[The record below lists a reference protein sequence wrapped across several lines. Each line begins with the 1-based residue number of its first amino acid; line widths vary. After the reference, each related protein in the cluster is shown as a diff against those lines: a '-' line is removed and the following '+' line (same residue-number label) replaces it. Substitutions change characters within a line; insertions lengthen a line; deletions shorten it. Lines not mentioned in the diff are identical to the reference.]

1 MQERPDRPDYPTVD
15 YPSIASTL
23 SSGGN
28 AGTAVSTLDPYIPP
42 NVPHGLPHVV
52 RFATLSSMDL
62 PLEVRFL
69 IIMLARFANVDGV
82 ASVAVSTLCEI
93 CRIGSKNTVE
103 RWIGLA
109 ADVGILRKE
118 PGKGGKDRK
127 SNSYT
132 FLGASRD
139 WAPLPVGRPDTNPI
153 VALAQARRL
162 IEELQPRA
170 ARVDDLEAE
179 LVLLEAEMALLRNG
193 SANGHPEVTSGE
205 SEPRAAPPSDS
216 YETALPE
223 DSRASHGAIG
233 HPEMTNGPPENAP
246 EVASHSYETALPEDS
261 RASHGAI
268 GHPEMTNGSVE
279 SPHDENPHSHEAP
292 YSEPSSATQEAT
304 GHSKVTDGSDE
315 GQEYLSR
322 RGRVEALVMEHR
334 SYYDRRFRGG
344 VLSAIHHFSLNAENE
359 DDLIRQVNVLRAGQ
373 EPGSSGAGAAQG
385 AERPPPREETLT
397 EAGRREVEYCPD
409 CSSPYTT
416 FNGADRCPDCTG
428 RRRRESEA

>member
-15 YPSIASTL
+15 DPSIASTL

-233 HPEMTNGPPENAP
+233 HPEMTNG
-246 EVASHSYETALPEDS
+246 
-261 RASHGAI
+261 
-268 GHPEMTNGSVE
+268 SVE

-416 FNGADRCPDCTG
+416 FNGEERCPDCTD

>member
-15 YPSIASTL
+15 DPSIASTL

-233 HPEMTNGPPENAP
+233 HPEMTNG
-246 EVASHSYETALPEDS
+246 
-261 RASHGAI
+261 
-268 GHPEMTNGSVE
+268 SVE

-397 EAGRREVEYCPD
+397 EAGCREVEYCPD

-416 FNGADRCPDCTG
+416 FNGADRCPDCTD

>member
-1 MQERPDRPDYPTVD
+1 MQERQDRPDYPTVD
-15 YPSIASTL
+15 DPSFSATL
-23 SSGGN
+23 SSAEN
-28 AGTAVSTLDPYIPP
+28 AGTSVAALEPYVPP

-69 IIMLARFANVDGV
+69 IIMLARFSNVDGV

-103 RWIGLA
+103 RWVRLA

-132 FLGASRD
+132 FLGTARD

-162 IEELQPRA
+162 IEELQPKA
-170 ARVDDLEAE
+170 ARVDELETE
-179 LVLLEAEMALLRNG
+179 LVLLRAEVALLRNG
-193 SANGHPEVTSGE
+193 SANGHPEVTNGE
-205 SEPRAAPPSDS
+205 GEPPAATPTDS

-223 DSRASHGAIG
+223 DSRGSHRAIG
-233 HPEMTNGPPENAP
+233 HPQMTNGSPENPP
-246 EVASHSYETALPEDS
+246 EVASHSYETPDS
-261 RASHGAI
+261 GSSQESHGAI
-268 GHPEMTNGSVE
+268 GHFRVTNGSAE
-279 SPHDENPHSHEAP
+279 PPPDENPHSHEAP
-292 YSEPSSATQEAT
+292 DSEPSSATQEPT
-304 GHSKVTDGSDE
+304 GHSVVTSGSDE
-315 GQEYLSR
+315 GQEYLAR
-322 RGRVEALVMEHR
+322 RGRVEALVTEHR
-334 SYYDRRFRGG
+334 GYYDRSFRGG
-344 VLSAIHHFSLNAENE
+344 VLSAVHHFSINYENE
-359 DDLIRQVNVLRAGQ
+359 QELLRQISVIRAGQ
-373 EPGSSGAGAAQG
+373 EPGSSGPGPAQG
-385 AERPPPREETLT
+385 PERPPPREERLT
-397 EAGRREVEYCPD
+397 ESGRREVEYCPD

-416 FNGADRCPDCTG
+416 FNGEERCPECTD

>member
-1 MQERPDRPDYPTVD
+1 MQERQDRPDYPTVD
-15 YPSIASTL
+15 DPSLSSTL

-28 AGTAVSTLDPYIPP
+28 AGTAVSALEPYIPP

-82 ASVAVSTLCEI
+82 ASVAVSTLCEL

-153 VALAQARRL
+153 VALAHARRL

-179 LVLLEAEMALLRNG
+179 LVLLKAEMALLRNG
-193 SANGHPEVTSGE
+193 SANGHPEVTNGE
-205 SEPRAAPPSDS
+205 GEPRAAPPSDN

-223 DSRASHGAIG
+223 DSRGSHGAIG
-233 HPEMTNGPPENAP
+233 HPQMTNGPPENAP
-246 EVASHSYETALPEDS
+246 EVASHSYETPDS
-261 RASHGAI
+261 GSSQGSHEAI
-268 GHPEMTNGSVE
+268 GHFRVTNGSVE
-279 SPHDENPHSHEAP
+279 PPPDENPHSHEAP

-304 GHSKVTDGSDE
+304 GHSAVTSGSDE

-334 SYYDRRFRGG
+334 AYYDRRFRGG
-344 VLSAIHHFSLNAENE
+344 VLSAIHHFSLNSENE
-359 DDLIRQVNVLRAGQ
+359 DDLLRQVNVLRAGQ

-385 AERPPPREETLT
+385 AERPPPHKEPRT
-397 EAGRREVEYCPD
+397 ESGRREVEYCPD
-409 CSSPYTT
+409 CGSPYTT
-416 FNGADRCPDCTG
+416 FNGEERCPDCTG

>member
-15 YPSIASTL
+15 DPSIASTL

-279 SPHDENPHSHEAP
+279 SPLDENPHSHEAP

-416 FNGADRCPDCTG
+416 FNGEERCPDCTD

>member
-15 YPSIASTL
+15 DPSIASTL

-233 HPEMTNGPPENAP
+233 HPEMTNG
-246 EVASHSYETALPEDS
+246 
-261 RASHGAI
+261 
-268 GHPEMTNGSVE
+268 SVE

-334 SYYDRRFRGG
+334 SYYDRSFRGG
-344 VLSAIHHFSLNAENE
+344 VLSAIHHFSLNSENE
-359 DDLIRQVNVLRAGQ
+359 QELLRQVSVIRAGQ
-373 EPGSSGAGAAQG
+373 EPSPSGAGVAQG
-385 AERPPPREETLT
+385 AERPPPREERLT
-397 EAGRREVEYCPD
+397 ESGRREVEYCPD
-409 CSSPYTT
+409 CGSPYTT
-416 FNGADRCPDCTG
+416 FNWEERCPDCTDL
-428 RRRRESEA
+428 RRRESEA

>member
-1 MQERPDRPDYPTVD
+1 MQDRNNRPDYPTVGD
-15 YPSIASTL
+15 PSFSSTL
-23 SSGGN
+23 TSAGN
-28 AGTAVSTLDPYIPP
+28 AGTSISALEPYIPP

-109 ADVGILRKE
+109 ADVGILRKQ

-170 ARVDDLEAE
+170 ARVDEMEAE
-179 LVLLEAEMALLRNG
+179 VALLRAEVALLRNG
-193 SANGHPEVTSGE
+193 SANGHPKVGNGE
-205 SEPRAAPPSDS
+205 DEPPAAPPNDS
-216 YETALPE
+216 YETAVPDDARE
-223 DSRASHGAIG
+223 SHGAIG
-233 HPEMTNGPPENAP
+233 HQEVTNGSSESSPE
-246 EVASHSYETALPEDS
+246 EASHSYETPDS
-261 RASHGAI
+261 GSSQGTHGAI
-268 GHPEMTNGSVE
+268 GHLRVTNGSVE
-279 SPHDENPHSHEAP
+279 IPPDENPRSHEALV
-292 YSEPSSATQEAT
+292 SEPSSATQGT
-304 GHSKVTDGSDE
+304 ISHSELSNGSDE
-315 GQEYLSR
+315 GQEYLAR
-322 RGRVEALVMEHR
+322 RDRVESLVMR
-334 SYYDRRFRGG
+334 YRTYYDRSFHRRG
-344 VLSAIHHFSLNAENE
+344 VLGAIEYFSRSAENE
-359 DDLIRQVNVLRAGQ
+359 RELVRQVRILDAGQ
-373 EPGSSGAGAAQG
+373 DPGRTSDEARQQT
-385 AERPPPREETLT
+385 ERPTPPVNPET
-397 EAGRREVEYCPD
+397 GRSEVEYCPD
-409 CSSPYTT
+409 CGSPYTT
-416 FNGADRCPDCTG
+416 FNGEERCPDCTG

>member
-1 MQERPDRPDYPTVD
+1 MQDRNNRPDYPTVGD
-15 YPSIASTL
+15 PSFSSTL
-23 SSGGN
+23 TSAGN
-28 AGTAVSTLDPYIPP
+28 AGTSISALEPYTPP

-82 ASVAVSTLCEI
+82 TTIAVSTLCEI

-109 ADVGILRKE
+109 ADMGILRKE

-132 FLGASRD
+132 FLGTARD

-153 VALAQARRL
+153 IALAQARRL

-179 LVLLEAEMALLRNG
+179 LVLLRAEVALLRNG
-193 SANGHPEVTSGE
+193 SADGHPDVTNGE
-205 SEPRAAPPSDS
+205 GQPLSVPPSDGYETAVPEVSRESHGAIGHFQVPNGPPESSSEEASHS
-216 YETALPE
+216 YETP
-223 DSRASHGAIG
+223 DSGSSQASHGAIG
-233 HPEMTNGPPENAP
+233 HFRVP
-246 EVASHSYETALPEDS
+246 
-261 RASHGAI
+261 
-268 GHPEMTNGSVE
+268 NGSAE
-279 SPHDENPHSHEAP
+279 TPPGENPRSHEALV
-292 YSEPSSATQEAT
+292 SEPSSATQEPIA
-304 GHSKVTDGSDE
+304 HSELSNGSDE

-322 RGRVEALVMEHR
+322 RERVESLLMRHR
-334 SYYDRRFRGG
+334 AYYDRSFHRRG
-344 VLSAIHHFSLNAENE
+344 VLGAIEYFSRSAENE
-359 DDLIRQVNVLRAGQ
+359 RELVRQVSILDAGQ
-373 EPGSSGAGAAQG
+373 DPGRTSNEARQQTEGPA
-385 AERPPPREETLT
+385 PPVNPET
-397 EAGRREVEYCPD
+397 GRSEVEYCPD
-409 CSSPYTT
+409 CGSPYTT
-416 FNGADRCPDCTG
+416 FNGEERCPDCTG

>member
-15 YPSIASTL
+15 DPSIASTL

-62 PLEVRFL
+62 PIEVRFL

-153 VALAQARRL
+153 VALAHARRL
-162 IEELQPRA
+162 IEELQPTA
-170 ARVDDLEAE
+170 ARVDEMEAE
-179 LVLLEAEMALLRNG
+179 LVLLKAEMALLRNG

-223 DSRASHGAIG
+223 DSRGSHGAIG
-233 HPEMTNGPPENAP
+233 HQEVTNGSSESSPE
-246 EVASHSYETALPEDS
+246 EASHSYETPDS
-261 RASHGAI
+261 GSSQESHGAI
-268 GHPEMTNGSVE
+268 GHSQVTNGSVE
-279 SPHDENPHSHEAP
+279 SPPDEKPHSHEAP

-304 GHSKVTDGSDE
+304 GHSAVTDGSDE

-322 RGRVEALVMEHR
+322 RGRVEALVTEHR

-344 VLSAIHHFSLNAENE
+344 VLSAIHHFSLNSENE
-359 DDLIRQVNVLRAGQ
+359 DDLLRQANVLRAGQ

-385 AERPPPREETLT
+385 AERPPPREEPLT

>member
-15 YPSIASTL
+15 DPSIASTL

-193 SANGHPEVTSGE
+193 RANGHPEVTSGE
-205 SEPRAAPPSDS
+205 SEPRAAPPSD
-216 YETALPE
+216 
-223 DSRASHGAIG
+223 
-233 HPEMTNGPPENAP
+233 
-246 EVASHSYETALPEDS
+246 SYETALPEDS

-416 FNGADRCPDCTG
+416 FNGADRCPDCTD